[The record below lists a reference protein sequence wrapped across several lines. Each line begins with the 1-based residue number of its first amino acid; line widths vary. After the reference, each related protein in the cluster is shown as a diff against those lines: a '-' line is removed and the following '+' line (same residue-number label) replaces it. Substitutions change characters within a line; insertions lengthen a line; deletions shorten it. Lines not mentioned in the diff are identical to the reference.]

1 MQQEATDFQYTPM
14 MNTALQFINS
24 TGRDICLT
32 GKAGTGKTTFL
43 KSLLMRTH
51 KQAAIVAP
59 TGIAA
64 LNAGGSTIHSQFL
77 FPFGM
82 FIPDKAYAESPTEG
96 ANWYTESV
104 LARRHPL
111 NNVRRQVLRAIDLL
125 IIDEVSMLRADLL
138 DAIDYRL
145 RAARGNFRQGFGGVQ
160 LLLIGDLYQ
169 LPPVVKRE
177 EERRLTQ
184 YYKSPWFFESHALQR
199 DGFVYIEL

>member
-1 MQQEATDFQYTPM
+1 MCRSCLPEVIRISVNAVLNLFPNFTPMQQAGTDFQYTPM
-14 MNTALQFINS
+14 MNVALQFINS
-24 TGRDICLT
+24 TGRHIFLT

-82 FIPDKAYAESPTEG
+82 FIPDKSYAESPSEG
-96 ANWYTESV
+96 ANWYTENV

-111 NNVRRQVLRAIDLL
+111 NNVRRQVLRAI
-125 IIDEVSMLRADLL
+125 R
-138 DAIDYRL
+138 
-145 RAARGNFRQGFGGVQ
+145 
-160 LLLIGDLYQ
+160 
-169 LPPVVKRE
+169 
-177 EERRLTQ
+177 
-184 YYKSPWFFESHALQR
+184 
-199 DGFVYIEL
+199 